1 MIKLKKVLQEDIEYI
16 TEADF
21 VPWNEVN
28 GKTLLVTGA
37 TGLIGS
43 QLVYAAD
50 MYNDIHNGNITIYAV
65 ARNEEKAKR
74 MFDGCSPYLHIIVAD
89 MTEDLSEKLPE
100 GRLDYIVH
108 TASVTSSRDF
118 VEKPVETISS
128 GINGTD
134 LILRLARDRKCEKFI
149 YLSSLEAYGVTDP
162 ALDSVRETDSGYIN
176 QLEVRSSY
184 SEGKRM
190 AECLCMSYASEYG
203 VPVVVARLC
212 QTFGAGVA
220 YEDNRV
226 FAQFARAV
234 IEKKDI
240 VLKTKGETYRNY
252 CYTRDAAAALLL
264 LLVKGTSREVYNVAN
279 FDTGIS
285 ICDMAKLVCR
295 EFSDGESSVVFDIAE
310 DAGKLG
316 YGPTIKL
323 RLNTEKIEKLGYVPS
338 VDLTEMYGRMI
349 QYFRENQ

>member
-1 MIKLKKVLQEDIEYI
+1 MIELKNVLREDVEYI
-16 TEADF
+16 TKASF
-21 VPWNEVN
+21 IPWDELR

-37 TGLIGS
+37 TGLLGS
-43 QLVYAAD
+43 QLVFAAD
-50 MYNDIHNGNITIYAV
+50 MYNETEGGDITIYAV
-65 ARNEEKAKR
+65 ARNKEKAEK
-74 MFDGCSPYLHIIVAD
+74 MFKGHSDKLHIIVAD
-89 MTEDLSEKLPE
+89 MREYLHGRLPE
-100 GRLDYIVH
+100 GKLDYIVH
-108 TASVTSSRDF
+108 TASVTSSKAF
-118 VEKPVETISS
+118 VETPVETIVS
-128 GINGTD
+128 GIDGTD
-134 LILRLARDRKCEKFI
+134 KLLKLAADRGCEKFI
-149 YLSSLEAYGVTDP
+149 YLSSLEAYGITDP
-162 ALDSVRETDSGYIN
+162 ALESVRETDSGYIN

-212 QTFGAGVA
+212 QTFGAGVT

-234 IEKKDI
+234 MEKKDI
-240 VLKTKGETYRNY
+240 VLKTKGETFRNY
-252 CYTRDAAAALLL
+252 CYTRDAAAALFL
-264 LLVKGTSREVYNVAN
+264 LLVKGVVGEVYNVAN

-285 ICDMAKLVCR
+285 ICDMAKLVC
-295 EFSDGESSVVFDIAE
+295 EKFSDGESKVVFDIAE

-349 QYFRENQ
+349 EFFKE

>member
-1 MIKLKKVLQEDIEYI
+1 MIELKKVLHEDVEYI
-16 TEADF
+16 NKAAF
-21 VPWNEVN
+21 IPWEEL
-28 GKTLLVTGA
+28 KEKALLVTGA
-37 TGLIGS
+37 TGLLGS
-43 QLVYAAD
+43 QLVFAAD
-50 MYNDIHNGNITIYAV
+50 MYNEIENGGITIYAV
-65 ARNEEKAKR
+65 ARNKEKAEK
-74 MFDGCSPYLHIIVAD
+74 MFKGHSEKLHIIVAD
-89 MTEDLSEKLPE
+89 MTEDLSGRLPE
-100 GRLDYIVH
+100 GRIDYIVH
-108 TASVTSSRDF
+108 TASVTSSKDF
-118 VEKPVETISS
+118 VEKPVETIVS

-134 LILRLARDRKCEKFI
+134 KILKLAKDRGCEKLI
-149 YLSSLEAYGVTDP
+149 YLSSLEAYGVTNP
-162 ALDSVRETDSGYIN
+162 TLDYVRENDSGYIN

-212 QTFGAGVA
+212 QTFGAGVT

-234 IEKKDI
+234 MEKKDI

-252 CYTRDAAAALLL
+252 CYTRDAAAALFL
-264 LLVKGTSREVYNVAN
+264 LLVKGAVGEVYNVAN

-285 ICDMAKLVCR
+285 ICDMAELVC
-295 EFSDGESSVVFDIAE
+295 EKFSNGESKVVFDIAK
-310 DAGKLG
+310 DIGKLG

-323 RLNTEKIEKLGYVPS
+323 RLNTEKIEKLGYMPS

-349 QYFRENQ
+349 RYFCE